1 MLMNEN
7 YFVLDPIK
15 KQTVTRKLIDDLSEI
30 DTQDT
35 PASEA
40 DNEMLSLIIDEVRMG
55 IDISV
60 RYPTFYRKLLN
71 NASLRR
77 TFMDVL
83 ESIEE
88 KEYFSL
94 PEFSRPSLAFLSN
107 QKPKSIV
114 ERFGKN
120 QWRVTL
126 HRSIEQ
132 LQAIFSPPELAYRSD
147 PSLYEDPWLTLLRGE
162 IEVAGCLYTILLECT
177 LAEEIEN
184 ALALSLNIAV
194 TLEATPGLPQS
205 PLTATL
211 QWGSY
216 DESLPI
222 SIDGRTR
229 FPYVSLPAILDDE
242 QEKIKADLNLIL
254 ERSS

>member
-1 MLMNEN
+1 MDKN
-7 YFVLDPIK
+7 YYLLDPIK
-15 KQTVTRKLIDDLSEI
+15 KQAATWNLINDLSEI
-30 DTQDT
+30 DTQAS
-35 PASEA
+35 PATEA
-40 DNEMLSLIIDEVRMG
+40 EREMLSLIIDEIRKSV
-55 IDISV
+55 DISV

-71 NASLRR
+71 NANLRQ
-77 TFMDVL
+77 TFIDVL

-88 KEYFSL
+88 ENEYASW
-94 PEFSRPSLAFLSN
+94 PEFARPSLAFLSN

-126 HRSIEQ
+126 QQSIEQ

-162 IEVAGCLYTILLECT
+162 IEVAGCLYTILLECS
-177 LAEEIEN
+177 LAEEIDD

-194 TLEATPGLPQS
+194 TLEAATDLPQT
-205 PLTATL
+205 PLYATL

-222 SIDGRTR
+222 SEEGRTR
-229 FPYVSLPAILDDE
+229 FPYVSLPAILDED
-242 QEKIKADLNLIL
+242 QQKVKADLYLIL
-254 ERSS
+254 ERTS